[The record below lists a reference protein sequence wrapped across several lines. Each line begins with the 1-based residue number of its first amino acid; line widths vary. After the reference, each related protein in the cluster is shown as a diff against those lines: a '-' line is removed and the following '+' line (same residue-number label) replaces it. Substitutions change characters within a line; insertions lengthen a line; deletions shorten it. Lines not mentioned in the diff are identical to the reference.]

1 MQEFFRDIS
10 QHEEQHKL
18 LNESAN
24 FLLEVCSEPVCAEI
38 QRTLMQLNKRFS
50 DLVNGFQDFRQNEVI
65 GKARSEYETGV
76 ASLETWL
83 HDSSDILEQT
93 VMCIHADLKAYL
105 LELDVS

>member
-1 MQEFFRDIS
+1 M
-10 QHEEQHKL
+10 

-24 FLLEVCSEPVCAEI
+24 FLIDVCTEPVAAEI
-38 QRTLMQLNKRFS
+38 QRTLMQISQRFS
-50 DLVNGFQDFRQNEVI
+50 DLVNSFQDFRQNEVI

-83 HDSSDILEQT
+83 HDSSDILDQT